1 MSVTY
6 VVSPSPDFNYR
17 DDVLQILSVGFVAGS
32 ACIDPPSALASETR
46 TMTRPDI
53 PVDQG
58 ALELSQLLHLFQ
70 DSSHRCMHTGT
81 GCSFCGIEETAARP
95 ASCSAGP
102 RKLQVAEMRVGV
114 ELEAQ
119 SASPR
124 LQTPL
129 LSYSFGSHVLLLFRV
144 PCICRHGKLANVYL
158 SGI

>member
-58 ALELSQLLHLFQ
+58 ALQLSQLLHLFQ
-70 DSSHRCMHTGT
+70 DSSHRCMHTG
-81 GCSFCGIEETAARP
+81 CSFCGIEETAARL
-95 ASCSAGP
+95 ASCNAGP
-102 RKLQVAEMRVGV
+102 RMLKVAEMRVGV
-114 ELEAQ
+114 VLEAQ
-119 SASPR
+119 TASP
-124 LQTPL
+124 
-129 LSYSFGSHVLLLFRV
+129 
-144 PCICRHGKLANVYL
+144 
-158 SGI
+158 